1 MLTVTHNLGAMVLP
15 LKRVNST
22 VNRII
27 YRARG
32 RRECL
37 LVISCFNVWQCNAPA
52 AAIGSSTMRSIRC
65 GLLLPLHGDLRWS
78 TCPCVCLSVRHDR
91 YSSENG
97 WADRRCRLWREVWET
112 DKGPSI
118 KWEPGPPMGR
128 CTFAGHTWACP
139 SAVDVF
145 NIIPSTCALL
155 GAFTAYQLQFANCSL
170 CAVNAPV
177 EEHVFRTRVQFS
189 SCNVNR
195 PLAHLLAGNHNLY
208 GCMRFSECSLDTM
221 CNSYENT
228 EIAVTKIFR
237 TCHPAEVTFS
247 LLSQAH

>member
-97 WADRRCRLWREVWET
+97 WADRRCRLWRELWET

-118 KWEPGPPMGR
+118 KWEPGPPHGKVYFCRSYVGMPVRSR
-128 CTFAGHTWACP
+128 CFQYYSEH
-139 SAVDVF
+139 VR
-145 NIIPSTCALL
+145 
-155 GAFTAYQLQFANCSL
+155 FTGSVHSVPTPVRKLQFVRCERSRWRARIQN
-170 CAVNAPV
+170 
-177 EEHVFRTRVQFS
+177 
-189 SCNVNR
+189 
-195 PLAHLLAGNHNLY
+195 
-208 GCMRFSECSLDTM
+208 
-221 CNSYENT
+221 
-228 EIAVTKIFR
+228 
-237 TCHPAEVTFS
+237 
-247 LLSQAH
+247 

>member
-1 MLTVTHNLGAMVLP
+1 MTVQCAGGCYRQHHNAQHQMRPIV
-15 LKRVNST
+15 T
-22 VNRII
+22 V
-27 YRARG
+27 A
-32 RRECL
+32 
-37 LVISCFNVWQCNAPA
+37 
-52 AAIGSSTMRSIRC
+52 
-65 GLLLPLHGDLRWS
+65 RWS

-97 WADRRCRLWREVWET
+97 WADRRCRLWREIWET

-170 CAVNAPV
+170 WAVNAPV
-177 EEHVFRTRVQFS
+177 EEHAFRTRVQFS